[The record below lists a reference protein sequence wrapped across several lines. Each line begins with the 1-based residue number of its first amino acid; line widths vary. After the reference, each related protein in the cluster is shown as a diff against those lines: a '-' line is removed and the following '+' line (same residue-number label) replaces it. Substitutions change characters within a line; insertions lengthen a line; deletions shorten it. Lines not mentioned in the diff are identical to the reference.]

1 MKTFQGRAAEPRD
14 GQNYADWL
22 EAASDINLY
31 DPNTYS
37 YPTCNTI
44 TIDKDGEPVLMNSVH
59 LVLVQEALAPKPGI
73 SNRDEARALLELFT
87 CIRNLALAS
96 GIKEVWF
103 SCADP
108 SLEQFILRKGFEK
121 ISVPTFRMKLGGAT
135 DPIGVENLSPE
146 GKQSEASC
154 S

>member
-1 MKTFQGRAAEPRD
+1 
-14 GQNYADWL
+14 
-22 EAASDINLY
+22 
-31 DPNTYS
+31 
-37 YPTCNTI
+37 
-44 TIDKDGEPVLMNSVH
+44 MNSVH

-73 SNRDEARALLELFT
+73 SNKDEARALLELFT